1 MNKKTTH
8 NISELEFIA
17 LMAFL
22 MSNVALSID
31 GILPALTNIGQ
42 SLNHTNSTDLQ
53 SIITMIF
60 LGLGIGQLF
69 FGTLSDSL
77 GRKPV
82 VYLGVAT
89 FMVASVIAVTA
100 NSLEVMLV
108 GRFFQGI
115 GLSAPRSV
123 SISIIRDLY
132 SGNYM
137 ARIMSFITVIFIL
150 VPMLAPISGQ
160 LILEVSNWQTIFYF
174 QMGFTLLTVI
184 WFGIRQKE
192 TLKEIN
198 RIKLTKYL
206 FVDGAK
212 AFFRYKE
219 TVIYTLI
226 SGLMTGNFMVYLSSS
241 KQIFQDQY
249 GLINE
254 FVYIFAGLSF
264 FLGLSTFF
272 NGSLVLRF
280 GMKKLATIAL
290 YVFTLSALVYT
301 ILFIYSENPNLYVLL
316 LFISTQFGCIG
327 FIFGNIRALAM
338 QPIGHIAGIGA
349 SLNGA
354 ISTIMAVPIAML
366 IGHFIN
372 QTALPLFIGFLA
384 CGGSSILLLLLLE
397 KIKKPIS
404 DMELG

>member
-1 MNKKTTH
+1 
-8 NISELEFIA
+8 
-17 LMAFL
+17 
-22 MSNVALSID
+22 MSNVALTID

-42 SLNHTNSTDLQ
+42 SLNHTNPTDLQ

-82 VYLGVAT
+82 VYLGIAT
-89 FMVASVIAVTA
+89 YMVASMIAVTA

-108 GRFFQGI
+108 GRFLQGV

-132 SGNYM
+132 SGDYM
-137 ARIMSFITVIFIL
+137 ARIMSFISVIFVL
-150 VPMLAPISGQ
+150 VPMLAPITGQ
-160 LILEVSNWQTIFYF
+160 LILEAANWQAIFYC
-174 QMGFTLLTVI
+174 QMSFTLVTVI
-184 WFGIRQKE
+184 WFGVRQRE
-192 TLKEIN
+192 TLVETN
-198 RIKLTKYL
+198 RIKLNKFL
-206 FVDGAK
+206 FVNGVK
-212 AFFRYKE
+212 AFFGFKE
-219 TVIYTLI
+219 SVIYTLI
-226 SGLMTGNFMVYLSSS
+226 SGLMSASFMVYLSSS

-254 FVYIFAGLSF
+254 FAYLFAGLSF
-264 FLGLSTFF
+264 FLGFSTFF

-280 GMKKLATIAL
+280 GMRKLATYAL
-290 YVFTLSALVYT
+290 YFFTLTALVYT
-301 ILFIYSENPNLYVLL
+301 VLFFYSENPNLYVLL
-316 LFISTQFGCIG
+316 IFISVQFGCLG

-354 ISTIMAVPIAML
+354 LSTIMAVPIAMG

-372 QTALPLFIGFLA
+372 QTALPLFLGFLA
-384 CGGSSILLLLLLE
+384 CGVGAILLLFLLE
-397 KIKKPIS
+397 KINKPI
-404 DMELG
+404 

>member
-1 MNKKTTH
+1 MSKKTSQS
-8 NISELEFIA
+8 ISELEFIA

-31 GILPALTNIGQ
+31 AILPALTNIGQ

-53 SIITMIF
+53 SIITMII

-69 FGTLSDSL
+69 FGTLSDSI

-108 GRFFQGI
+108 GRFFQGV

-137 ARIMSFITVIFIL
+137 ARIMSFISVIFIL

-160 LILEVSNWQTIFYF
+160 LILEVSSWQSIFYF
-174 QMGFTLLTVI
+174 QMCFTFLTVI

-192 TLKEIN
+192 TLKASN
-198 RIKLTKYL
+198 RIKLNKYI
-206 FVDGAK
+206 FVNGIK
-212 AFFRYKE
+212 EFFGYKE
-219 TVIYTLI
+219 SVIYTLI
-226 SGLMTGNFMVYLSSS
+226 SGLISGSFLVYLSSS

-254 FVYIFAGLSF
+254 FAYIFAGLSF

-280 GMKKLATIAL
+280 GMKKLATLAL
-290 YVFTLSALVYT
+290 FFFTSSALIYI
-301 ILFIYSENPNLYVLL
+301 ILFFYSENPNLYVLL
-316 LFISTQFGCIG
+316 FFISLQFGCIG
-327 FIFGNIRALAM
+327 FIFGNIKALAM

-366 IGHFIN
+366 IGHFID

-384 CGGSSILLLLLLE
+384 CGGVSILLLLVLDKINASNSNLE
-397 KIKKPIS
+397 PR
-404 DMELG
+404 